1 MSFRR
6 RIAHTHSTGLTRREI
21 LQVGYSGAMGL
32 ALPALFANRAQAAAA
47 ASAAAPPRDGKK
59 MLLVWT
65 TGAMSHHDTVDMKPD
80 APAEVRGEFKPAAT
94 SIPGFQMCEHMP
106 ELIKHAD
113 KFAVVRSFAH
123 KDNNHLMS
131 THHVLTGQ
139 FQPGAFFDK
148 IASRTDW
155 PNYAGAYD
163 YFRPRHDGIPNGVNL
178 PTFMQQP
185 PLIWPGQHAGLLGAT
200 HDPWQITS
208 DPNSSDFKVDSL
220 TLSPGLDV
228 DRVSGR
234 HGLLGDLNR
243 QRERLSR
250 SSAGIRMTSE
260 QELAYNILTSRK
272 LADAF
277 KVDQETDAM
286 RDNYGRH
293 TTGQSLLLARRLL
306 EVGVPVVQVNVGNAQ
321 NWDNHSKIFPTLKD
335 RLLPPLDKGM
345 GALLSDLS
353 DRGMLD
359 DTFVVLIGEFGRTPK
374 INKDAGR
381 DHWGPC
387 FSGLFAGGG
396 VKGGQVIGKTDPHGS
411 YPISHPY
418 SPEDIGATVYT
429 VLGIDPASEMYDRF
443 NRPIRLNSGTPIAP
457 LFG

>member
-1 MSFRR
+1 MATTRKV
-6 RIAHTHSTGLTRREI
+6 AHLHSVGMTRREA
-21 LQVGYSGAMGL
+21 LQVGYSGALGL
-32 ALPALFANRAQAAAA
+32 ALPSLFANRVKAADAAQRRAA
-47 ASAAAPPRDGKK
+47 PRDGKK
-59 MLLVWT
+59 MLIVWT

-80 APAEVRGEFKPAAT
+80 APAEIRGGFNPVAT

-106 ELIKHAD
+106 ELAKHAD

-139 FQPGAFFDK
+139 IQPGAFFDK

-185 PLIWPGQHAGLLGAT
+185 PLIWPGQYAGLLGAT

-208 DPNSSDFKVDSL
+208 DPNSNDFKVDNL
-220 TLSPGLDV
+220 TLAPGLDV
-228 DRVSGR
+228 NRVTSR
-234 HGLLGDLNR
+234 HDLLSDLNR
-243 QRERLSR
+243 QRNRLSR
-250 SSAGIRMTSE
+250 STVGVRMTSE

-277 KVDQETDAM
+277 KVDQEADTM
-286 RDNYGRH
+286 REKYGRH

-306 EVGVPVVQVNVGNAQ
+306 EVGVPVVQVNIGQAQ

-335 RLLPPLDKGM
+335 RLLPALDKGVA
-345 GALLSDLS
+345 ALLSDLS

-359 DTFVVLIGEFGRTPK
+359 ETFVMLIGEFGRTPK

-396 VKGGQVIGKTDPHGS
+396 VRGGQVIGKTDSHGS

-429 VLGIDPASEMYDRF
+429 VLGIDPASEMRDRF
-443 NRPIRLNSGTPIAP
+443 DRPIRLNSGNPIEP